1 MAMRPYVAV
10 AALAVF
16 CGSVAWSTAAA
27 APRKAPRADS
37 KIAQRSAASAEGRQK
52 ANAANPAKSPEQRI
66 KARSIRK
73 LRAEAA
79 AATRPRSQKKLLR
92 ELRSVRRAPIA
103 ATAIGRPARTNASLG
118 ATLLTEDFNAGIPA
132 GWTVL

>member
-10 AALAVF
+10 AARAVF
-16 CGSVAWSTAAA
+16 WGSVAWSTAAA

-37 KIAQRSAASAEGRQK
+37 KIAQRSAANAEGRQK
-52 ANAANPAKSPEQRI
+52 A
-66 KARSIRK
+66 RSIRE

-118 ATLLTEDFNAGIPA
+118 ATLLTEDFNAGIP
-132 GWTVL
+132 